1 MQLKYGLEET
11 PPFGEMILF
20 GLQWFAIAVPII
32 VILGKISAGFHF
44 GAEDEVVY
52 MQKLAFVMAAAL
64 LAQILAGHRLP
75 LIIGPSTVLL
85 IGIIASRS
93 FGAGPIYTSILL
105 GGILLS
111 LLSVTGLFAHLQRLF
126 TARIVAAVLLLI
138 AFTLVPTILNLIV
151 SPPSRLGPLANLSF
165 AVALNLAMFYFYRR
179 LRGMWKSTLII
190 WTMAAGSVLYYLA
203 LPGAF
208 AGEEIGGAPL
218 LAGFLRHLT
227 TDFSFDAGV
236 LISFLFCYIAL
247 FVNDLGSIQ
256 SLNEI
261 LKPPGQPQRISRGI
275 FITGLANAVA
285 GLLGVIGPVN
295 FSLSPGVIASTGCAS
310 RMTLIPTAILLG
322 LLAFSPAAIA
332 LVGSV
337 PSVVIGSVLLF
348 ILCSQVGAG
357 LSIIFESAEGFQFE
371 TGLIIGLP
379 ILLGTLIA
387 FLPASVLHT
396 FPVILR
402 PILGNGFVVGIA
414 AALVLEHG
422 VFRPMKRAP

>member
-1 MQLKYGLEET
+1 M
-11 PPFGEMILF
+11 
-20 GLQWFAIAVPII
+20 
-32 VILGKISAGFHF
+32 
-44 GAEDEVVY
+44 
-52 MQKLAFVMAAAL
+52 
-64 LAQILAGHRLP
+64 
-75 LIIGPSTVLL
+75 
-85 IGIIASRS
+85 
-93 FGAGPIYTSILL
+93 
-105 GGILLS
+105 
-111 LLSVTGLFAHLQRLF
+111 
-126 TARIVAAVLLLI
+126 
-138 AFTLVPTILNLIV
+138 
-151 SPPSRLGPLANLSF
+151 
-165 AVALNLAMFYFYRR
+165 
-179 LRGMWKSTLII
+179 
-190 WTMAAGSVLYYLA
+190 
-203 LPGAF
+203 
-208 AGEEIGGAPL
+208 
-218 LAGFLRHLT
+218 
-227 TDFSFDAGV
+227 
-236 LISFLFCYIAL
+236 
-247 FVNDLGSIQ
+247 NDLGSIQ